1 MEADNKEQT
10 TDSEEQIEVDLFRPA
25 DAKGIVELFR
35 AVYGEGYPIKVF
47 YDEKGLTDAN
57 AQGEYYSIVARTESG
72 KVVGVQHLYRS
83 APYKSLYEAGAGLV
97 LKEYRQFGVNKRMLD
112 FVFNKW
118 VPKQGTI
125 EHTFGEAVCNHP
137 YMQRVVSQMGHV
149 ETALE
154 IALMPAEAYDKERS
168 ASGRVAALLVF
179 RCYKPKP
186 HGVFLPPAYEKELR
200 WIYSRLDDSRDLS
213 LGEKSLPANLSSK
226 AEMTVFDF
234 ARVARIA
241 IYEMGHDLADYL
253 TNLENQA
260 LAQKAVVIQVWL
272 KLSAP
277 WSGPAVDILR
287 SKGYFFGGVLPRWF
301 DQDGLLM
308 QKLVCEPDF
317 DGIQLYSDEAKE
329 ILSIVKEDW
338 ARTK

>member
-57 AQGEYYSIVARTESG
+57 VQGEYLLNSSPRGVRQGGWSATLVSVGPVQIAIRSRRGSG
-72 KVVGVQHLYRS
+72 FEG
-83 APYKSLYEAGAGLV
+83 
-97 LKEYRQFGVNKRMLD
+97 YRQFGVNKRMLD

-186 HGVFLPPAYEKELR
+186 HGVFLPPAYREGVAM
-200 WIYSRLDDSRDLS
+200 DL
-213 LGEKSLPANLSSK
+213 
-226 AEMTVFDF
+226 F
-234 ARVARIA
+234 AA
-241 IYEMGHDLADYL
+241 
-253 TNLENQA
+253 
-260 LAQKAVVIQVWL
+260 
-272 KLSAP
+272 
-277 WSGPAVDILR
+277 
-287 SKGYFFGGVLPRWF
+287 
-301 DQDGLLM
+301 
-308 QKLVCEPDF
+308 
-317 DGIQLYSDEAKE
+317 
-329 ILSIVKEDW
+329 
-338 ARTK
+338 